1 MQSFASQAI
10 DFAPFILTTNIAYV
24 PAGTVVSF
32 TKQQFDNDGNFG
44 KMDVP
49 GNWDDAMANGC
60 SCSATNGQT
69 ESGIAGNASV
79 GGGLQSILNQVV
91 VMPVADSLPKNQ
103 GNFTITGFV
112 VVELTSCGKCNGDWS
127 VTMTVLGPAAGAGAG
142 GRPSLAKDRILV
154 E

>member
-1 MQSFASQAI
+1 
-10 DFAPFILTTNIAYV
+10 
-24 PAGTVVSF
+24 
-32 TKQQFDNDGNFG
+32 
-44 KMDVP
+44 
-49 GNWDDAMANGC
+49 
-60 SCSATNGQT
+60 
-69 ESGIAGNASV
+69 
-79 GGGLQSILNQVV
+79 LQSILNQVV